1 MTDRER
7 RVLCFFIRVT
17 VRKWAKELKTVR
29 AKYERIH
36 SSYISVQ
43 IEHDKAVD
51 LYESRIKKLRTL
63 CENLGLSDS
72 EIENLI
78 KWHE

>member
-1 MTDRER
+1 MTDREHR
-7 RVLCFFIRVT
+7 LIVFFIRVL
-17 VRKWAKELKTVR
+17 VRKWMRELKNVR
-29 AKYERIH
+29 TKYERIH

-43 IEHDKAVD
+43 IEHDKAVE
-51 LYESRIKKLRTL
+51 LYESRIAKLRTL
-63 CENLGLSDS
+63 CENLDLSDS

>member
-7 RVLCFFIRVT
+7 RILCFFIRAI

-29 AKYERIH
+29 TKYERIH

-51 LYESRIKKLRTL
+51 LYENRIKKLRTL

>member
-1 MTDRER
+1 MTDREHR
-7 RVLCFFIRVT
+7 LIVFFIRVI
-17 VRKWAKELKTVR
+17 VRKWMRELKSVR
-29 AKYERIH
+29 TKYERIH

-43 IEHDKAVD
+43 IEHDKAVE